1 MVRVESSF
9 TLEKLM
15 EFAKQTYEA
24 FSVKSRLRKHAY
36 YRQVA
41 AYIAIEGGYKVGEV
55 AKALGVSHPT
65 IVWSRE
71 NATSRLT
78 SREEEFLPY
87 YNDFVDKFNKYLNT
101 ETSNEFLTTVNEGE
115 SVNA

>member
-9 TLEKLM
+9 TLDKLM
-15 EFAKQTYEA
+15 SFAKETYEA
-24 FSVKSRLRKHAY
+24 FSIKNRSRKHAY

-55 AKALGVSHPT
+55 AKALSVSHPT

-71 NATSRLT
+71 NATSRLI
-78 SREEEFLPY
+78 SKEESFLVY
-87 YNDFVDKFNKYLNT
+87 YNDFVNKFNKYLNAK
-101 ETSNEFLTTVNEGE
+101 TSNELPTTVDAGQ
-115 SVNA
+115 SVDA

>member
-24 FSVKSRLRKHAY
+24 FNVKSRLRKYAY

-65 IVWSRE
+65 IIWSRE
-71 NATSRLT
+71 NAISRLT
-78 SREEEFLPY
+78 SREEDFLPY

-101 ETSNEFLTTVNEGE
+101 ETSNELPTTINEGE
-115 SVNA
+115 SANA